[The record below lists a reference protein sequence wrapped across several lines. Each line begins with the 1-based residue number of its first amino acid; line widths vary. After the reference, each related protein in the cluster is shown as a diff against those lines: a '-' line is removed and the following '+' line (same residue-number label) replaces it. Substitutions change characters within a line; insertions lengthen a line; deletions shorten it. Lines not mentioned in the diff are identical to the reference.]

1 MPGLDQGEKRALE
14 DRMNRLA
21 SKEQEYHISQK
32 LAEYIDMLETYL
44 IELDERVVALETM
57 LGLRGLEPPQFE

>member
-14 DRMNRLA
+14 ARMNRLA
-21 SKEQEYHISQK
+21 SKEEEYNISRK

-44 IELDERVVALETM
+44 IEMDERVASLETM
-57 LGLRGLEPPQFE
+57 LGLRGLDPPQFE

>member
-1 MPGLDQGEKRALE
+1 MPGLDQRERQAME

-21 SKEQEYHISQK
+21 SKEEEYRISRK

-44 IELDERVVALETM
+44 IEMDERVASLETM
-57 LGLRGLEPPQFE
+57 LGLRGLEPPQY

>member
-21 SKEQEYHISQK
+21 SKEQEYQISQK
-32 LAEYIDMLETYL
+32 LAEYIDMLENYL
-44 IELDERVVALETM
+44 MELDERVVALETM

>member
-1 MPGLDQGEKRALE
+1 MPGLDQRERKAME

-21 SKEQEYHISQK
+21 SKEEEYRISRK

-44 IELDERVVALETM
+44 IEMDERVASLETM
-57 LGLRGLEPPQFE
+57 LGLRGLEPPQY

>member
-1 MPGLDQGEKRALE
+1 MPGLDQGEKKSLE
-14 DRMNRLA
+14 ARMHRLET
-21 SKEQEYHISQK
+21 KEEEYHVSRK

-44 IELDERVVALETM
+44 IEMDERVASLETM